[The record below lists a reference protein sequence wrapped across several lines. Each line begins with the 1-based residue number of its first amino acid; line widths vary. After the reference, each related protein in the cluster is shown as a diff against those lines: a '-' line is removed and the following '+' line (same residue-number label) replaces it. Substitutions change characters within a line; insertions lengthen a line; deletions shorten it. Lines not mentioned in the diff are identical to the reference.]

1 MQQEVKTGVNIGR
14 NCQFGGRNNTA
25 RARAAGRVDGRA
37 AYNADIAAK
46 TFFRRRQSR
55 AGCRGKFGAVDSHG
69 NTRQIRII
77 RKGGA
82 RAQIGAAMI
91 IRRCVRYVRKKI
103 CTGARCPNCAP
114 PPRAVSA
121 VSAVFGNAARKK
133 IAYNARQG
141 ARKLFRRWQY
151 HRNSPHFR
159 RAAANGAHRYCIRH
173 HRNCRRRRRTN
184 RRGIYR
190 VIRFADCRIAPRGI
204 YQCSHQCRRGCVRRG
219 NGIYRSPV
227 FRRRR

>member
-1 MQQEVKTGVNIGR
+1 MARFIALSAARTGRRIAESAIRHSSSRRILYAAKAAKGAKGAGGICYAAGSQNRRKHGR
-14 NCQFGGRNNTA
+14 NCQFGGRKNTA

-91 IRRCVRYVRKKI
+91 IRLCVMCGKRFA
-103 CTGARCPNCAP
+103 GARCPNCAP

-133 IAYNARQG
+133 IAYRNAR
-141 ARKLFRRWQY
+141 
-151 HRNSPHFR
+151 R
-159 RAAANGAHRYCIRH
+159 RAPVLHPPSSELPPPQAYKSARDISRYQIR
-173 HRNCRRRRRTN
+173 
-184 RRGIYR
+184 
-190 VIRFADCRIAPRGI
+190 
-204 YQCSHQCRRGCVRRG
+204 
-219 NGIYRSPV
+219 
-227 FRRRR
+227 